1 MEYTLK
7 AEDIIIG
14 NSAVSED
21 DNTNQSHHDYGDDCV
36 GGDCDRK
43 SDGAD
48 NSDGD
53 TQRDEGCDAADGNS
67 CDAKVTNN
75 HVGATTD
82 DNIDDGYDDGD
93 AYCSHSS
100 SSGDKGSTHGG
111 ICHHEIVTR
120 MSTR

>member
-53 TQRDEGCDAADGNS
+53 TKRDEGVMLQMATVVMLRLLIIMLGLQLMITLMMAMMTVMVIVVTVAAL
-67 CDAKVTNN
+67 
-75 HVGATTD
+75 
-82 DNIDDGYDDGD
+82 
-93 AYCSHSS
+93 
-100 SSGDKGSTHGG
+100 
-111 ICHHEIVTR
+111 VTR
-120 MSTR
+120 AAHTVEFAIMK